1 MKNIKFYKKILPL
14 VVASTLSLS
23 VTGCDE
29 ELGSDISDYD
39 VLETIDS
46 DGTFKEVEQIIE
58 VPHESF
64 CLKINYTSGEKEWR
78 ITSDKELNMEIYT
91 QGLAPNLSV
100 FIDNIHTDTSIISTK
115 AQFDGIKQDSMD
127 DRVHNTQ
134 MMGFPISDTIPYYG
148 INEIEGENQDFIQ
161 GYYYG
166 NQSYSSGSVTQKRY
180 LESDFLEDG
189 VWGNRID
196 SIIDL
201 IVVDNTT
208 GQVRTM
214 SVSSTLLVEANNTI
228 TYSDGKIVEYDRNGT
243 RYNVSYDENGNKKLS
258 R

>member
-1 MKNIKFYKKILPL
+1 MKNIKFYKTILPL
-14 VVASTLSLS
+14 VVASTLTL
-23 VTGCDE
+23 TGCGE

-39 VLETIDS
+39 VLETVNNEE
-46 DGTFKEVEQIIE
+46 GFTGVEQIVE

-64 CLKINYTSGEKEWR
+64 CLRINYTSGEKVWR

-100 FIDNIHTDTSIISTK
+100 YIDNIHTDTSIISTK

-161 GYYYG
+161 GYFYG
-166 NQSYSSGSVTQKRY
+166 CSSSESGQINQKRY

-208 GQVRTM
+208 GEIRTM
-214 SVSSTLLVEANNTI
+214 SVSSTIIVEANNTI
-228 TYSDGKIVEYDRNGT
+228 TYSDGSIVEYDREGT
-243 RYNVSYDENGNKKLS
+243 KYNVSYDENGNKKLS
-258 R
+258 K